1 MMDVSLA
8 HGYRARHILL
18 DNRLCTE
25 VGAFTRIRT
34 YESEEFGIGEIE
46 TYGHDGSQ
54 KEISATVLKEREEV
68 GPQGFPR
75 GHRAP
80 VSYFINSP
88 IGRALAMQRP

>member
-1 MMDVSLA
+1 MVDVSLV
-8 HGYRARHILL
+8 HGYCARHKLL
-18 DNRLCTE
+18 DDRLCTD
-25 VGAFTRIRT
+25 VRAFTRIGT

-46 TYGHDGSQ
+46 VYGHDGSQ
-54 KEISATVLKEREEV
+54 KEISTTVLKEREEV